1 MILRNM
7 SGKSNNKLTNT
18 TFEYGKQFDVYNRED
33 LESYLC
39 SLWKEY
45 KEIWPPQCENENKGS
60 GSNSKSGLN
69 ADSDPKYQPFLSFD
83 GNLARARNYIGF
95 IHFENSKIEIYPK
108 VFRNEFKE
116 PEINKNKELMHR
128 HLFYWFSYCKKLK
141 FPFNQ
146 ASLDRFEFELPELIL
161 YLFAKQIRE
170 VISLRPYSAYEE
182 VQETLFTPRGTIN
195 FDRYSARMSC
205 GNYHMIDCDYEPF
218 VFDNL
223 LNRTIKYCTRLLL
236 SKTRIFD
243 TQRILN
249 EIIFM
254 LDEVDDQLCSVQQLQ
269 TIQIPSIYSDYK
281 DIIQIC
287 HLILENQVYSYQ
299 EYELKNWSLLF
310 PMEYIFEDFIA
321 GYIQKHFSDT
331 FKVEPQKSDLY
342 LHNPDTFNIKHD
354 ILLTNKKTG
363 EQIIVDTKYK
373 PRWNLEKCDS
383 KKGIAQSDMY
393 QMISYAYKRGTN
405 KVLLIYP
412 NTSDKLADDHTF
424 LISKG
429 TKDETIKI
437 KAIDVPFWSLHGN
450 SYVEENLKVK
460 LRSLLSDEF

>member
-1 MILRNM
+1 M
-7 SGKSNNKLTNT
+7 NT
-18 TFEYGKQFDVYNRED
+18 IFEYGKQFAVDNRKG
-33 LESYLC
+33 LELYLC

-45 KEIWPPQCENENKGS
+45 KEILPVQHENG
-60 GSNSKSGLN
+60 NS
-69 ADSDPKYQPFLSFD
+69 DSDSDSDLNSDSSSKYQPFLNFD
-83 GNLARARNYIGF
+83 GDLARARNYVGF
-95 IHFENSKIEIYPK
+95 IHFENSSIEIYPK
-108 VFRNEFKE
+108 VFRNE
-116 PEINKNKELMHR
+116 PEISKNKELMHR
-128 HLFYWFSYCKKLK
+128 HLFYWFSYCKKVK

-146 ASLDRFEFELPELIL
+146 AYLDRFEFELPELIL
-161 YLFAKQIRE
+161 HLFAKQIHE

-182 VQETLFTPRGTIN
+182 VQEALFTPRGRIN

-205 GNYHMIDCDYEPF
+205 GNYHIIDCDYEPF
-218 VFDNL
+218 IFDNL

-236 SKTRIFD
+236 SKTQIIE

-254 LDEVDDQLCSVQQLQ
+254 LDEVDDQVCSVQQLQ
-269 TIQIPSIYSDYK
+269 TIRIPSIYSDYE
-281 DIIQIC
+281 DVIQIC
-287 HLILENQVYSYQ
+287 RMILENQVYSCH

-310 PMEYIFEDFIA
+310 PMEYVFEDFIA

-342 LHNPDTFNIKHD
+342 LHNNPDAFNIKHD

-373 PRWNLEKCDS
+373 PRWNLEKSDS

-393 QMISYAYKRGTN
+393 QMISYAYRRGTD

-412 NTSDKLADDHTF
+412 NASEKLAEDSFFINNPLTDQE
-424 LISKG
+424 I
-429 TKDETIKI
+429 EI
-437 KAIDVPFWSLHGN
+437 KAIDVPFWSPDGHL
-450 SYVEENLKVK
+450 YVEENLKNM
-460 LRSLLSDEF
+460 LRIIFNKF

>member
-1 MILRNM
+1 M
-7 SGKSNNKLTNT
+7 NT
-18 TFEYGKQFDVYNRED
+18 IFEYGKQFAVDNRKG

-45 KEIWPPQCENENKGS
+45 KEILPAQHENG
-60 GSNSKSGLN
+60 NS
-69 ADSDPKYQPFLSFD
+69 DSDSDSDLNSDSSSKYQPFLNFD
-83 GNLARARNYIGF
+83 GDLARARNYVGF
-95 IHFENSKIEIYPK
+95 IHFENSNIEIYPK
-108 VFRNEFKE
+108 VFRNKS
-116 PEINKNKELMHR
+116 EISKELMHR
-128 HLFYWFSYCKKLK
+128 HLFYWFSYCKKVK

-161 YLFAKQIRE
+161 YLFAKHIHE

-182 VQETLFTPRGTIN
+182 VQETLFTPRGRIN
-195 FDRYSARMSC
+195 FDRYASKMSR

-218 VFDNL
+218 IFDNL

-236 SKTRIFD
+236 SKTKVVE

-254 LDEVDDQLCSVQQLQ
+254 LDEVDDQVCSVRQLQ
-269 TIQIPSIYSDYK
+269 TVRIPQIYSDYE
-281 DIIQIC
+281 DVIQIC
-287 HLILENQVYSYQ
+287 HMILENQVYSYQ

-321 GYIQKHFSDT
+321 GYIQKYFSDT

-342 LHNPDTFNIKHD
+342 LHTSPNTFNLQHD

-373 PRWNLEKCDS
+373 PRWNLEKNDP

-393 QMISYAYKRGTN
+393 QMISYAYRRGTD

-424 LISKG
+424 LIKKG

-437 KAIDVPFWSLHGN
+437 KAADVPFWSLDGHL
-450 SYVEENLKVK
+450 SVEEKLKVTLKDLFDK
-460 LRSLLSDEF
+460 L